1 MKKKILVIGGITA
14 ASLLVGGWALAQS
27 AGHGPGGFGHAGMG
41 MRGQMDSGMRGQMDS
56 GMRGQMGPGMH
67 GQMGQGMR
75 GQMGPGM
82 MGMGRGM
89 MGMNHGSATESEH
102 SDIRDLFFNHDR
114 IKRTVTNLPDGI
126 RTVTE
131 SDDPELAETIKKH
144 VAEMGKRVEEGRDPG
159 LPIESP
165 ALRQIFRDKDKI
177 KSTYEVTEKGVIVVQ
192 TSTDAAT
199 VKALQV
205 HAAEVTD
212 FAQRG
217 MVAMHEAMMKNGGGM
232 MGRGMRG
239 AMAGQQHRH

>member
-1 MKKKILVIGGITA
+1 MKKKFLLIGGVA
-14 ASLLVGGWALAQS
+14 AATLLVGGWALAQS
-27 AGHGPGGFGHAGMG
+27 GGHGPGGFGHGGMGAGMH
-41 MRGQMDSGMRGQMDS
+41 GQMEQ
-56 GMRGQMGPGMH
+56 GMRGQMGPGTH

-89 MGMNHGSATESEH
+89 MGMNHGSATDSEH

-177 KSTYEVTEKGVIVVQ
+177 KSTYEVTEKGIVVVQ
-192 TSTDAAT
+192 TSTDPAT

-217 MVAMHEAMMKNGGGM
+217 MVAAHEAMMKNGGGM
-232 MGRGMRG
+232 GHGMRG